1 MAHRRRSVRA
11 LAVLAVI
18 ALVMTACGE
27 DDTGGGGGSD
37 EGPSVPLEDQTLTIS
52 NWDAYTPEGLIE
64 SFEEETGV
72 DVTLTLHT
80 TNEDIVG
87 KIQAAG
93 GGGFDLV
100 FVSGNY
106 LQTLV
111 DQGWAAEI
119 DHDQIPNLANLY
131 PEANELGYDPG
142 NTHSVPYTWGTT
154 GLCYRTDL
162 VETSPTSWTVFHD
175 PPTDLAG
182 TMTMLGTNPW
192 LLEPALLSLGY
203 SMNTTD
209 AAEIEAAT
217 QWTIEAK
224 ANLKAFDDTTF
235 YSELAAGNTSLAQA
249 WDGWC
254 NYGIAENPDI
264 EFVVPDEGSDLWT
277 DTMVILESSENKEA
291 AHAFIDYVL
300 RPENGVA
307 VAELV
312 YYKVPNEPAMEQL
325 DPALIEQFPNLGMS
339 PSELLTYESLQD
351 PGEAITLWTDA
362 AAQIKAS

>member
-1 MAHRRRSVRA
+1 MTGWGRSTKVLA
-11 LAVLAVI
+11 AIAVLAL
-18 ALVMTACGE
+18 ALTACGG
-27 DDTGGGGGSD
+27 DDTEGGGGDGGSA
-37 EGPSVPLEDQTLTIS
+37 VPLEDQTLTIS

-64 SFEEETGV
+64 GFEEETGV

-87 KIQAAG
+87 KIQAAN
-93 GGGFDLV
+93 GGGFDVV

-119 DHDQIPNLANLY
+119 DHDLIPNLANLY

-162 VETSPTSWTVFHD
+162 VESDPTSWAVFRD
-175 PPTDLAG
+175 PPADLAG
-182 TMTMLGTNPW
+182 QMTMLGTNPW
-192 LLEPALLSLGY
+192 LLEPALMSLGS

-209 AAEIEAAT
+209 QAQIDEAT
-217 QWTIEAK
+217 QWTIDAK

-235 YSELAAGNTSLAQA
+235 FSELAKGNTSLAQA

-264 EFVVPDEGSDLWT
+264 TFVVPDEGSDLWT

-312 YYKVPNEPAMEQL
+312 YYKVPNQPAMEQL

-339 PSELLTYESLQD
+339 PSELLTYESLKD

>member
-1 MAHRRRSVRA
+1 MTRIGRSKVLLA
-11 LAVLAVI
+11 TLAVLTLTVN
-18 ALVMTACGE
+18 ACAGG
-27 DDTGGGGGSD
+27 DGGGGA
-37 EGPSVPLEDQTLTIS
+37 SVPLEDQTLTIS

-64 SFEEETGV
+64 AFEEETGV
-72 DVTLTLHT
+72 DVTLTVQT
-80 TNEDIVG
+80 TNEDVVG
-87 KIQAAG
+87 KIQAAD

-111 DQGWAAEI
+111 GQGWAAEI
-119 DHDQIPNLANLY
+119 DHDLIPNLSNLY

-142 NTHSVPYTWGTT
+142 NAHSVPYTWGTT
-154 GLCYRTDL
+154 GICYRTDL
-162 VETSPTSWTVFHD
+162 VETAPTSWTVFND
-175 PPTDLAG
+175 PPADLEG
-182 TMTMLGTNPW
+182 KMTMLGTNPW

-209 AAEIEAAT
+209 AAEIDEAAR
-217 QWTIEAK
+217 WTIEAK
-224 ANLKAFDDTTF
+224 ANLKGFDDTTF
-235 YSELAAGNTSLAQA
+235 YSELVAGNASLVQA

-254 NYGIAENPDI
+254 NYGIAEDPNI
-264 EFVVPDEGSDLWT
+264 EFVVPEEGSDLWT

-312 YYKVPNEPAMEQL
+312 YYKVPNQAAMEQL

-339 PSELLTYESLQD
+339 PVELLGYESLRD
-351 PGEAITLWTDA
+351 PGEAVSLWTDA